1 MNGCGLKF
9 GNAKSSALKAI
20 VLGLVILSDLA
31 GSGQALSAGPADT
44 ASSVSGGTHSGSI
57 IALAELPRDFGPPS
71 PGPTDPNGPFPGP

>member
-1 MNGCGLKF
+1 MNECGLKF
-9 GNAKSSALKAI
+9 GKAKSSALKAI

-31 GSGQALSAGPADT
+31 GSGQAFSAGANA
-44 ASSVSGGTHSGSI
+44 ASPVVGSPYSTSI